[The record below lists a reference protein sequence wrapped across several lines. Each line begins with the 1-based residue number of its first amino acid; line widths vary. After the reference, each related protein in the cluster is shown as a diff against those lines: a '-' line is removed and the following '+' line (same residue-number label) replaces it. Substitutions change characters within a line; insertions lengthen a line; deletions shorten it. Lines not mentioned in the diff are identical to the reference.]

1 MSILEFTVALIDA
14 LVWPLVVVVLS
25 VLFRRQ
31 IVALLPLLRRVKYGD
46 LDFYFSEQL
55 EEVESQ
61 VEAIPPGN
69 HVPAVAD
76 RVREIA
82 SISPRVAIIESW
94 LTVEAAVKALSDV
107 GNSDPARS
115 QVRMFSLERSL
126 EEAGV
131 IDETV
136 PALIG
141 SLRAIRNKVMH
152 ISDFQVSELTALRY
166 ALVASTV
173 VDIPSARD

>member
-1 MSILEFTVALIDA
+1 M
-14 LVWPLVVVVLS
+14 
-25 VLFRRQ
+25 
-31 IVALLPLLRRVKYGD
+31 
-46 LDFYFSEQL
+46 
-55 EEVESQ
+55 
-61 VEAIPPGN
+61 
-69 HVPAVAD
+69 PAVAD

-94 LTVEAAVKALSDV
+94 LIVEAAVKALSDV

-173 VDIPSARD
+173 VDILSAQD